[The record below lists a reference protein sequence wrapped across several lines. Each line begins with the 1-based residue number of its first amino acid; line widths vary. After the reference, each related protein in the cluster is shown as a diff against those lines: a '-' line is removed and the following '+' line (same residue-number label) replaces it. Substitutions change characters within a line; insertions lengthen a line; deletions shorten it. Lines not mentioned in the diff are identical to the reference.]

1 MPARP
6 GPILAISGSL
16 RRNSINS
23 AVLRAAADAAARDG
37 VSVVVSDAVRT
48 LPHFDPDL
56 EPAPSA
62 SVVEFRD
69 ACDRAAALLLAVPE
83 YAFGIPGA
91 FKNALDWTVGS
102 GSLYGKRVAVL
113 DVAPAGRGAHVR
125 EALDHVLRA
134 SGAHVTRHTIAVA
147 ADGRDEHR
155 EVSDLAV
162 TGRLRAIV
170 AELVAAVPLDCHAA
184 TVLVAQ
190 RALRRRSS
198 SLRHPHRITPIK
210 EQSRWQD

>member
-102 GSLYGKRVAVL
+102 GSPYGKRVAVL
-113 DVAPAGRGAHVR
+113 DVAPAGRGAH
-125 EALDHVLRA
+125 ALDHVLRA

-198 SLRHPHRITPIK
+198 SLRHPHGITPIK